1 MYSMT
6 SIFRTETGFLP
17 GYGIAPA
24 EPGTYTLEK
33 ELIIISEDK
42 LYPITE
48 IEVFK
53 QRPGLVIAT
62 RRGHYPVI
70 EEAYQGELVYS
81 IDNAPMSLAD
91 PRKTIDD
98 EYVVQCAFYAGCWLS
113 GLTWQ
118 QANAKI
124 RKLAFP
130 EIRSKNISLRE
141 FFGGRRYILDFSKL
155 KKQQVYSWLYHTLII
170 MHRAGGLYTPKWD
183 VNVHMNLS
191 RVWWRDMLLAILHN
205 LNADF
210 SIKLKSHAVYDLSLS
225 REEMRR
231 CMARMLATH
240 FTRSADDFAFADAV
254 VTKTEVILDKDGK
267 VFIVDEEDIPDKINK
282 VQVQSKLSEFSN
294 ILIAFPQIQDKIEV
308 NGLIF

>member
-1 MYSMT
+1 MYSIT
-6 SIFRTETGFLP
+6 SVFRTETGLLP

-24 EPGTYTLEK
+24 VPGTYTLEK
-33 ELIIISEDK
+33 ELIIISESK
-42 LYPITE
+42 LYPVTE
-48 IEVFK
+48 VEVIS

-62 RRGHYPVI
+62 RRGHYTIV
-70 EEAYQGELVYS
+70 EEAYQGEPIYS
-81 IDNAPMSLAD
+81 IDNAPLSLTE

-118 QANAKI
+118 ETNTKI

-130 EIRSKNISLRE
+130 EIRSKNIALTE

-155 KKQQVYSWLYHTLII
+155 KKSQVYSWLYHTLII

-183 VNVHMNLS
+183 ANMHMNLS
-191 RVWWRDMLLAILHN
+191 RVWWRDILLAILHN

-210 SIKLKSHAVYDLSLS
+210 SIKLKSHAVYDLSMS
-225 REEMRR
+225 RAEMRR
-231 CMARMLATH
+231 CMARMLATK
-240 FTRSADDFAFADAV
+240 FTKAADDFDFADTV
-254 VTKTEVILDKDGK
+254 VTKTEVILDKSGK
-267 VFIVDEEDIPDKINK
+267 VVIVDEDDIPDKINK
-282 VQVQSKLSEFSN
+282 VLVRSKLSEFSN
-294 ILIAFPQIQDKIEV
+294 ILIAFPQIQDKIEA